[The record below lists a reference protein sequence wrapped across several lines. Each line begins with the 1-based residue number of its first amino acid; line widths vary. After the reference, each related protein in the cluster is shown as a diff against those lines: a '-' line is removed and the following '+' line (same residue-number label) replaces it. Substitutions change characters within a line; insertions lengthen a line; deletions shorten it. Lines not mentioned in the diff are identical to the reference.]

1 MGPLHDSRT
10 GQDLLPM
17 LLQGKAQ
24 RRHLLDFSGF
34 HTAVLWLGSSIV
46 AAGATLLTHLCL
58 PRMFTAESYA

>member
-1 MGPLHDSRT
+1 
-10 GQDLLPM
+10 M